1 MELPDDVVS
10 IIRAYSKPSFVWH
23 KEFNEAR
30 SLNLSTDHFQK
41 LRKKMGDP
49 IVREQLKI
57 CVKAYDALNERESK
71 KNWWLCVSM
80 EELYA
85 LLNDQDCE
93 MNYAEWY
100 FNDAWMDSDDGTVE
114 S

>member
-1 MELPDDVVS
+1 MELPDDVLSV
-10 IIRAYSKPSFVWH
+10 IRAYSKPSFVWH

-41 LRKKMGDP
+41 LRKKMDDP
-49 IVREQLKI
+49 IVRDQLKV
-57 CVKAYDALNERESK
+57 CVDAYDALHGRERK
-71 KNWWLCVSM
+71 DWWLCVSM

-100 FNDAWMDSDDGTVE
+100 FNDAWMDSDDTVE